1 MKLTPLEIKQH
12 QFDKSLRGYDIGEVE
27 TFLALVASEVE
38 QLHQKNNELQEQIE
52 GLNKRISHY
61 EKVEQ
66 AMHETLKTTKESVTQ
81 KMEQARNE
89 AKTATDRAYMEAERI
104 TQEARQQRSSIR
116 QEMIRLLERRDE
128 MIQSFQQFLENNSSM
143 VEKFAAN
150 KFHIFDPIE
159 ESNLSA
165 STSNEVGQNNE
176 GSPSASDKNNKEK
189 HRSYDTETSDAF
201 NSEQEQEEESK
212 SNSSK
217 KKKNST
223 SSILYDDDFMN
234 TFLDELD

>member
-128 MIQSFQQFLENNSSM
+128 MIQSFQQFLENNSNM

-165 STSNEVGQNNE
+165 STSNEVGQNKE
-176 GSPSASDKNNKEK
+176 DSPL
-189 HRSYDTETSDAF
+189 HQIRIT
-201 NSEQEQEEESK
+201 
-212 SNSSK
+212 K
-217 KKKNST
+217 KTILATIPKLLMHLIATRKKNLNL
-223 SSILYDDDFMN
+223 ILLKKRKTPRAPF
-234 TFLDELD
+234 

>member
-66 AMHETLKTTKESVTQ
+66 AMHETLQTTKESVTQ

-128 MIQSFQQFLENNSSM
+128 MIQSFQQFLENNSNM

-159 ESNLSA
+159 ES
-165 STSNEVGQNNE
+165 
-176 GSPSASDKNNKEK
+176 
-189 HRSYDTETSDAF
+189 ETPQVA
-201 NSEQEQEEESK
+201 SK
-212 SNSSK
+212 S
-217 KKKNST
+217 
-223 SSILYDDDFMN
+223 LG
-234 TFLDELD
+234 

>member
-165 STSNEVGQNNE
+165 STSNEVGQNKE
-176 GSPSASDKNNKEK
+176 DSPSGSDKNNKEN
-189 HRSYDTETSDAF
+189 HLSYDTETSDAF
-201 NSEQEQEEESK
+201 NNDQEEESN
-212 SNSSK
+212 SNSNK

-223 SSILYDDDFMN
+223 SSILDDDDFMN

>member
-12 QFDKSLRGYDIGEVE
+12 QFDKSLRGFDIGEVE
-27 TFLALVASEVE
+27 TFLALVANEVE
-38 QLHQKNNELQEQIE
+38 QLHKKNGELEEQIQ
-52 GLNKRISHY
+52 GLNKRITHY

-66 AMHETLKTTKESVTQ
+66 AMHETLQTTKESVTQ

-128 MIQSFQQFLENNSSM
+128 MIQSFKHFLENNTNM

-159 ESNLSA
+159 EPNSSV
-165 STSNEVGQNNE
+165 STSNKAGQDKE
-176 GSPSASDKNNKEK
+176 DSPSESDKNIKENNL
-189 HRSYDTETSDAF
+189 RDDTETSDAF
-201 NSEQEQEEESK
+201 NSSQKKESK

-217 KKKNST
+217 KMKDST
-223 SSILYDDDFMN
+223 SSILDDDDFMN